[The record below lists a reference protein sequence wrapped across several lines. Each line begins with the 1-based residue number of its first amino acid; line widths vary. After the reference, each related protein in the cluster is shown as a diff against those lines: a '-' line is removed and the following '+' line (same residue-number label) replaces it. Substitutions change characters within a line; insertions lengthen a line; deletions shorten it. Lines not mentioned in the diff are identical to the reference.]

1 MKKNI
6 FRILMA
12 SAALLIMIGS
22 TGCSNKY
29 KDMQPG
35 EVRLKENDYR
45 NDDKICDIKYAV
57 DGDSVL
63 MTALEVRTIWHS
75 VVISAEDNVISNDD
89 NTKKAYDSPIEAE
102 ETFFAEMQKS
112 MQKMKDQY
120 PTSCQA
126 IIDEL
131 HRAEVKVYAHFLWC
145 IQSEEYL
152 DMKFEARP

>member
-57 DGDSVL
+57 NGDSVL

-89 NTKKAYDSPIEAE
+89 NTKKAYDSPIETE
-102 ETFFAEMQKS
+102 ETFFTEMQKS

>member
-57 DGDSVL
+57 NGDSVL

-89 NTKKAYDSPIEAE
+89 NTKKAYDNPIEAE

-120 PTSCQA
+120 PTSCLA

-152 DMKFEARP
+152 DTKFEARP